1 MYLIAVPMWRH
12 FMTTVCDYVVIKSE
26 NVAYTKQNDNNQ
38 SKHIL
43 HLISGARD
51 STCSRNQTMNTIP
64 LYM

>member
-1 MYLIAVPMWRH
+1 MWRH
-12 FMTTVCDYVVIKSE
+12 FMTTVCDYFLYVVIESK

-43 HLISGARD
+43 HLISGAGD

-64 LYM
+64 LYMSQF